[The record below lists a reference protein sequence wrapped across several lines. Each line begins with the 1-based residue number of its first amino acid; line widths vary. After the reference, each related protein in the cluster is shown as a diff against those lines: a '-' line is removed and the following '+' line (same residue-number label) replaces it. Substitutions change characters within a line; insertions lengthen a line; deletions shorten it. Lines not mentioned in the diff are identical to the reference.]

1 MAVNPNEKLTGPPLL
16 PNPTAPVDSSVSNQ
30 SDYELPKGYGSQVDG
45 YDTSVGTVGSV
56 SGSTGGSG
64 RGTVI
69 EEPGARA
76 AAAAGATI
84 PDKAGQEYVAK
95 VDSEKTATSAQ
106 MFQDAQNAEREG
118 NPGASAMFFAADAQR
133 QKELAGGKTTA
144 TFNKDTG
151 QLEKVDGKPVDK
163 KADGSYGPKAPP
175 GGNSDGGSGASKK
188 SDDEPAPGGKK
199 AKYLG
204 NHVINTEAGHKIE
217 IDNSP
222 GDRRIHVYH
231 ASGTFIEIQDNGLRV
246 SKIVDNDYEYVTG
259 NKTDVVHKDFF
270 VHIDGDYLLRVMKKL
285 KIEAGDIEII
295 SHKDINLKSDGN
307 TLQEHGGDQ
316 RVQVNGFASHRASKD
331 RDIITGGNS
340 TTHTLGNHFSTTVG
354 NFTNTVNGDKYEMVG
369 GIFYLHGNKDAS
381 ISSGKDLALGAVG
394 SVGINSE
401 TGQFTAKSVTGCQI
415 DDQNFIQLFSYGA
428 GPAYLGNFGS
438 GAAGVRANGGGNA
451 GVLAITGSA
460 ILSGGVTN
468 IIKSN
473 YGTTLE
479 TTTVGP
485 AGAVSSITTGS

>member
-16 PNPTAPVDSSVSNQ
+16 PNPTASIDSSVAANPYSGLDGEMGNADNYSSNM
-30 SDYELPKGYGSQVDG
+30 
-45 YDTSVGTVGSV
+45 TVINP
-56 SGSTGGSG
+56 G

-76 AAAAGATI
+76 AAAAGAAI

-106 MFQDAQNAEREG
+106 MFQDAQDAERDG
-118 NPGASAMFFAADAQR
+118 NPGASAMFFAADAQK

-151 QLEKVDGKPVDK
+151 ELEKVDGKPVEK
-163 KADGSYGPKAPP
+163 KTDGSYGPKAPP
-175 GGNSDGGSGASKK
+175 GGGGGGGSGSSASKK
-188 SDDEPAPGGKK
+188 SDDEPEPGGKK

-246 SKIVDNDYEYVTG
+246 TKIVDNDYEYITG
-259 NKTDVVHKDFF
+259 NKTDIVHKDFF

-295 SHKDINLKSDGN
+295 SHKDINLKSKEN

-316 RVQVNGFASHRASKD
+316 RVQVNGHASHRASKD
-331 RDIITGGNS
+331 RDLITGGNS
-340 TTHTLGNHFSTTVG
+340 TINTLGNHYSTTVG
-354 NFTNTVNGDKYEMVG
+354 NYTNIVSEGKYEMVG
-369 GIFYLHGNKDAS
+369 GLFYLYGNGMDIASGDAMGIAAAKNITLNS
-381 ISSGKDLALGAVG
+381 ELNIATKSAFATVIEAGTAITEKVG
-394 SVGINSE
+394 SVGIKIDSSTVTTTATTYIGQSSF
-401 TGQFTAKSVTGCQI
+401 TGR
-415 DDQNFIQLFSYGA
+415 A
-428 GPAYLGNFGS
+428 GPASPPFHS
-438 GAAGVRANGGGNA
+438 
-451 GVLAITGSA
+451 
-460 ILSGGVTN
+460 
-468 IIKSN
+468 
-473 YGTTLE
+473 
-479 TTTVGP
+479 P
-485 AGAVSSITTGS
+485 